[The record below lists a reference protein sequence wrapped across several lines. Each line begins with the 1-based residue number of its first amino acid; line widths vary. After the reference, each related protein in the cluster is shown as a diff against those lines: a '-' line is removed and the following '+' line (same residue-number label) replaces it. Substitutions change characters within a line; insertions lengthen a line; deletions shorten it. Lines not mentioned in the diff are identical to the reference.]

1 MAAHDLGKCRDR
13 DTLQLTVVAHESRDV
28 LTTKRRVAVARK
40 APHPAAVERSVEL
53 FRADIETK
61 RCAINAAKGSLHLAR
76 LGLDACQVMP

>member
-1 MAAHDLGKCRDR
+1 MPAHDLGKCSDR
-13 DTLQLTVVAHESRDV
+13 DTLQLTVVAHKSRHG

-76 LGLDACQVMP
+76 LGLDAWQVMP